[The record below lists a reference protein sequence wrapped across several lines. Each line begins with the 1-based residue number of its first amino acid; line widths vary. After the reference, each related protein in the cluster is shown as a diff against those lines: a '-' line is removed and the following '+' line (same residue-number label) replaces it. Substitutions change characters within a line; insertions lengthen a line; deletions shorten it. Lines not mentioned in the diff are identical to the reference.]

1 MLVICMDDPFS
12 SCAHD
17 SWLFPMTYG
26 SWKNI
31 RTVLPEKAFFQKLN
45 LSSKLSSNAHCD
57 LTGKNMCLFLAIHL
71 AIIYNIGRIKF
82 EKKLESSKKIL
93 TIYPFSLN
101 YLPYSGKRIILIITR
116 HFLFIWTFIDYMPV
130 QKISREIAYVSF
142 TQSKKNVQL
151 YLSICNLHLN
161 KIFLGFTDPSH
172 LRFGVPFLF
181 KF

>member
-1 MLVICMDDPFS
+1 MLSRFTDLYKWSKTVFLKVTFYLSCIVDFTWSIRLARVITHR
-12 SCAHD
+12 A
-17 SWLFPMTYG
+17 L
-26 SWKNI
+26 K
-31 RTVLPEKAFFQKLN
+31 
-45 LSSKLSSNAHCD
+45 
-57 LTGKNMCLFLAIHL
+57 
-71 AIIYNIGRIKF
+71 
-82 EKKLESSKKIL
+82 
-93 TIYPFSLN
+93 IYPFSLN

-142 TQSKKNVQL
+142 IQSKKNVQL
-151 YLSICNLHLN
+151 YLPICNLHLN